1 MQGRLWRLSKRRR
14 RLRLLRDAAEVEAS
28 WKRKAEEEIKKDW
41 EIKKKDLES
50 ELKSVQKYIDKRT
63 KFIEEEMS
71 KQAKCSD
78 PHKIKDL
85 ATSIRLASADKNKQ
99 LLLERELQEKLKLLA
114 GKKPRGKGS
123 V

>member
-1 MQGRLWRLSKRRR
+1 MSKRRR